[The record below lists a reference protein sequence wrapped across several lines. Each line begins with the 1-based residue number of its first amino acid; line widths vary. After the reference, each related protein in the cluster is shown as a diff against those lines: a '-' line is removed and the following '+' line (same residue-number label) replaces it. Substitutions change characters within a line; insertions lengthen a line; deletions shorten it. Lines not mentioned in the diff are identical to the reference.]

1 MKKVMAMAV
10 LFLLVGASL
19 AGAQETTLFTG
30 KLLNPDRN
38 GPYTVTV
45 TQQRPTEN
53 GGQIFV
59 TKVKTVG
66 GGEAHFDMTLD
77 NVTGNPTSIDIY
89 GYTQM
94 PLEDY
99 PTVKY
104 ILTCSGDQFLR
115 IATNPDDP
123 DPFPHPENLGG
134 VAFCAFNP
142 NGIDGTT
149 DGIAYLHMK
158 GTARKLTEVPS
169 DVEKFVFTGTF
180 GGAFNS
186 DESNLVFKGPF
197 GTVLKP
203 VFTESLP

>member
-1 MKKVMAMAV
+1 MKKVMGVAI

-19 AGAQETTLFTG
+19 AGAQTTTLFTG

-45 TQQRPTEN
+45 TQQKDTPN
-53 GGQIFV
+53 GGRFLV

-66 GGEAHFDMTLD
+66 GGEAHFDMTID
-77 NVTGNPTSIDIY
+77 DVTGNPTSIDIY
-89 GYTQM
+89 GYTQT
-94 PLEDY
+94 PLEPS
-99 PTVKY
+99 PTVKH
-104 ILTCSGDQFLR
+104 ILTCSGDEFLR
-115 IATNPDDP
+115 IGTRPDDP
-123 DPFPHPENLGG
+123 EPFPHTENLGG
-134 VAFCAFNP
+134 VALCAFNP
-142 NGIDGTT
+142 NGIGVTT

-203 VFTESLP
+203 SLP

>member
-45 TQQRPTEN
+45 TQQRDTEN
-53 GGQIFV
+53 GGRFFV
-59 TKVKTVG
+59 TKVRTVG
-66 GGEAHFDMTLD
+66 GGLAHFDMTID
-77 NVTGNPTSIDIY
+77 DVTGNPTSIDIY
-89 GYTQM
+89 GYTQT
-94 PLEDY
+94 PLEES
-99 PTVKY
+99 PTLKY

-123 DPFPHPENLGG
+123 EPFPHAENLGG
-134 VAFCAFNP
+134 VALCAFNP
-142 NGIDGTT
+142 NGIDGAT
-149 DGIAYLHMK
+149 DGIAYLHMR
-158 GTARKLTEVPS
+158 GTLKKLTEEPS

-203 VFTESLP
+203 SLP

>member
-10 LFLLVGASL
+10 LFLLIGASL
-19 AGAQETTLFTG
+19 AGAQGTTLFTG

-38 GPYTVTV
+38 GPYTVTL
-45 TQQRPTEN
+45 TQQRDTGN
-53 GGQIFV
+53 GGRVFK

-77 NVTGNPTSIDIY
+77 NLTGNPTSIDIY
-89 GYTQM
+89 GYTQT
-94 PLEDY
+94 PLEVS
-99 PTVKY
+99 PTLKH
-104 ILTCSGDQFLR
+104 ILTCSGDQLLR
-115 IATNPDDP
+115 IGTDPDDP
-123 DPFPHPENLGG
+123 EPFPHMENLGG
-134 VAFCAFNP
+134 VALCAFNP

-149 DGIAYLHMK
+149 DGIAYLDMK
-158 GTARKLTEVPS
+158 GTSRKMSEEPS
-169 DVEKFVFTGTF
+169 DVEKFVLTGTF

-203 VFTESLP
+203 SLF

>member
-1 MKKVMAMAV
+1 MKKAMAMAV

-19 AGAQETTLFTG
+19 AGAQTTLFRG

-38 GPYTVTV
+38 GPYTVTL
-45 TQQRPTEN
+45 TQQKDTEN
-53 GGQIFV
+53 GGRFFV

-66 GGEAHFDMTLD
+66 GGSAHFDMTLD
-77 NVTGNPTSIDIY
+77 DLGNPTSIDIY
-89 GYTQM
+89 GYTQT
-94 PLEDY
+94 PLEES
-99 PTVKY
+99 PTLKY
-104 ILTCSGDQFLR
+104 ILTCSGDQLLR

-123 DPFPHPENLGG
+123 EPFPHMENLGG
-134 VAFCAFNP
+134 VALCAFNP
-142 NGIDGTT
+142 NGIDGMT

-158 GTARKLTEVPS
+158 GTSRKLSEEPS

-203 VFTESLP
+203 SSF

>member
-45 TQQRPTEN
+45 TQQRDTEN
-53 GGQIFV
+53 GGRIFV
-59 TKVKTVG
+59 TKVRTVG
-66 GGEAHFDMTLD
+66 GGSAHFDMTLD
-77 NVTGNPTSIDIY
+77 DAGNPTSIDIY
-89 GYTQM
+89 GYTQT
-94 PLEDY
+94 PLEES
-99 PTVKY
+99 PTLKY
-104 ILTCSGDQFLR
+104 ILTCSGDQLLR

-123 DPFPHPENLGG
+123 EPFPHAENLGG
-134 VAFCAFNP
+134 VALCAFNP
-142 NGIDGTT
+142 NGIDEAT
-149 DGIAYLHMK
+149 DGIAYLHMR
-158 GTARKLTEVPS
+158 GTSRKLSDLPS
-169 DVEKFVFTGTF
+169 DIEKFVLNGTL

-186 DESNLVFKGPF
+186 DDSNLVFKGPF

-203 VFTESLP
+203 SLP